1 MFISWKGD
9 LRGRVKKTKSYPTQ
23 AMTLYNRQPFNGIV
37 FDAERLAEVF
47 TLHDPM
53 PTTGAPMRFNCPVIN
68 FMGLC
73 FELAGVR
80 WFGMKA
86 SKAGLGIEPSSKPS
100 GHCPDGFAVRGEP
113 SSLSRP
119 PAI

>member
-53 PTTGAPMRFNCPVIN
+53 PTTGAPMRFKLSSDQLHGALLRIGWCPLVWN
-68 FMGLC
+68 EGLK
-73 FELAGVR
+73 GR
-80 WFGMKA
+80 
-86 SKAGLGIEPSSKPS
+86 S
-100 GHCPDGFAVRGEP
+100 GNRTQQQAFR
-113 SSLSRP
+113 SLP
-119 PAI
+119 